1 MERNNALYS
10 RQLDEFVVVLVK
22 KKKNIIPNCRSETEN
37 KPLCTYQFSVRF
49 RFRVAGW
56 RELAPQALA
65 VQNKWIGP
73 LDIWAGVHRSGL
85 RCIVYAGTASMTRG
99 QLDAVSVT
107 RGSSSGVL
115 LYIVAARSHLI
126 PGITNGLTRVT
137 R

>member
-22 KKKNIIPNCRSETEN
+22 KKKNIIPNRRSETEN

-73 LDIWAGVHRSGL
+73 LDIRAGVHRSGL
-85 RCIVYAGTASMTRG
+85 RCICIRG
-99 QLDAVSVT
+99 NCVNDAWLARRCKRNMRVKFGRIVIHRS
-107 RGSSSGVL
+107 GS
-115 LYIVAARSHLI
+115 ITFDA
-126 PGITNGLTRVT
+126 GITNGLTRVT

>member
-10 RQLDEFVVVLVK
+10 RQLDELVVVLVK

-65 VQNKWIGP
+65 VQNKWDVPAHNRMSRALYNIEP
-73 LDIWAGVHRSGL
+73 YI
-85 RCIVYAGTASMTRG
+85 Y
-99 QLDAVSVT
+99 
-107 RGSSSGVL
+107 GS
-115 LYIVAARSHLI
+115 
-126 PGITNGLTRVT
+126 
-137 R
+137 